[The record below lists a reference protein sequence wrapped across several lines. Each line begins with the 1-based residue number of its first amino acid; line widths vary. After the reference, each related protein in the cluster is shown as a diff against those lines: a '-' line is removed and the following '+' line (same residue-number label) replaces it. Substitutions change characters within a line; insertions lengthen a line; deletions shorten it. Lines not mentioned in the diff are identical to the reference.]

1 MANVMFKRGASANLG
16 SLAVK
21 DGQFIITTD
30 THELFTDVGASRVKI
45 GDFQTFASLDALPAA
60 TTVSTSALF
69 YIEDANILAKSDGTK
84 YVQINPDHGATSIEV
99 TGDGAAQL
107 VASYDDVT
115 RKITL
120 NIDTVFETPAGATE
134 KISNKVGDIG
144 EQTVKAYVE
153 AKTTG
158 IASDAALQA
167 LAGRMDTAET
177 KLTTLQGEET
187 VDGSVKHIAKGY
199 ADGKDAAIAAAKK
212 AGDDAKA
219 AADKAQ
225 ETADAKVASVN
236 ATDASIAMGGTDK
249 APTVGVQLSKAAG
262 NKIELDTDGLKVIL
276 PAAAEYS
283 IVKEETSADYA
294 AVYHLTKDGANV
306 GAAINIPKDMVVKSG
321 AVETNPAGQA
331 KGTYLVLTLA
341 NATEDKVYI
350 NVGSL
355 IEYVTS
361 GSKTGDMI
369 VVAVSDDH
377 KVTATITD
385 GTITKAKLHA
395 DVQTSLNK
403 ADSALQAAD
412 VPGYADILTKTSAAA
427 TYVAKESGK
436 RLMAETEGAK
446 LEGIEAGAQVNVLEA
461 ITSESLT
468 VGAVTGKAQTI
479 DLVWG
484 EF

>member
-1 MANVMFKRGASANLG
+1 M
-16 SLAVK
+16 
-21 DGQFIITTD
+21 
-30 THELFTDVGASRVKI
+30 
-45 GDFQTFASLDALPAA
+45 
-60 TTVSTSALF
+60 
-69 YIEDANILAKSDGTK
+69 
-84 YVQINPDHGATSIEV
+84 
-99 TGDGAAQL
+99 
-107 VASYDDVT
+107 
-115 RKITL
+115 
-120 NIDTVFETPAGATE
+120 
-134 KISNKVGDIG
+134 
-144 EQTVKAYVE
+144 TVKAYVD

-167 LAGRMDTAET
+167 LAGRMNTAET

-212 AGDDAKA
+212 AGDDAKT

-236 ATDASIAMGGTDK
+236 ATDASIVMGGTDK

-283 IVKEETSADYA
+283 IVKDETSADYA

-321 AVETNPAGQA
+321 AVETDPAGQA

-427 TYVAKESGK
+427 TYVAKETGK
-436 RLMAETEGAK
+436 RLMAETEGTK
-446 LEGIEAGAQVNVLEA
+446 LEGIEAGAQVNVLET

-468 VGAVTGKAQTI
+468 VGAVTGKAQSI

>member
-1 MANVMFKRGASANLG
+1 
-16 SLAVK
+16 
-21 DGQFIITTD
+21 
-30 THELFTDVGASRVKI
+30 
-45 GDFQTFASLDALPAA
+45 
-60 TTVSTSALF
+60 
-69 YIEDANILAKSDGTK
+69 
-84 YVQINPDHGATSIEV
+84 
-99 TGDGAAQL
+99 
-107 VASYDDVT
+107 
-115 RKITL
+115 
-120 NIDTVFETPAGATE
+120 
-134 KISNKVGDIG
+134 
-144 EQTVKAYVE
+144 
-153 AKTTG
+153 
-158 IASDAALQA
+158 
-167 LAGRMDTAET
+167 
-177 KLTTLQGEET
+177 
-187 VDGSVKHIAKGY
+187 
-199 ADGKDAAIAAAKK
+199 
-212 AGDDAKA
+212 
-219 AADKAQ
+219 
-225 ETADAKVASVN
+225 
-236 ATDASIAMGGTDK
+236 MGGTDK

-321 AVETNPAGQA
+321 AVETDPAGQA

-412 VPGYADILTKTSAAA
+412 APGYADILTKTSAAA
-427 TYVAKESGK
+427 TYVAKETGK
-436 RLMAETEGAK
+436 RLMAETEGTK
-446 LEGIEAGAQVNVLEA
+446 LEGIEAGAQVNVLEG

-468 VGAVTGKAQTI
+468 VGAVTGKAQSI
-479 DLVWG
+479 DLVWS